1 MKSWSWYI
9 FQIPGGYKAQ
19 DARNVIQTWYE
30 EVKYRKE
37 SDFLYH
43 LSIWVEWYV
52 KVKPNEAKATIINN
66 VSSSR

>member
-19 DARNVIQTWYE
+19 DARNVIQSWYE

-43 LSIWVEWYV
+43 LSIWVGDM
-52 KVKPNEAKATIINN
+52 
-66 VSSSR
+66 